1 VNIRIRRRPNFFFL
15 NPWRRALGILLEKH
29 MNPSQFTILLV
40 EDDPDDVM
48 NIERAFRKAKLA
60 NPLRIVNDGD
70 AAVAYLS
77 GQPPYDDREQN
88 PTPTLVLLDLK
99 LPRRSGLEVLEWIR
113 GNQRLKRLPVVVL
126 TSSRER
132 ADVNSAYDLHVNSYL
147 VKPVAF
153 DALLEL
159 VKSLN
164 LYWIVCNE
172 KPDVPGAAG
181 SPVTKI

>member
-1 VNIRIRRRPNFFFL
+1 
-15 NPWRRALGILLEKH
+15 
-29 MNPSQFTILLV
+29 MNLSQFTILLV

-77 GQPPYDDREQN
+77 RRPPYDDHEQN

-99 LPRRSGLEVLEWIR
+99 LPRRSGLEALEWIR
-113 GNQRLKRLPVVVL
+113 GNPKLKRLPVVVL

-132 ADVNSAYDLHVNSYL
+132 SDVNSAYDLNVNSYL

-153 DALLEL
+153 EALLEL

-164 LYWIVCNE
+164 LYWMVCNE
-172 KPDVPGAAG
+172 KPDVPNGPAA
-181 SPVTKI
+181 